1 MIPDDFTIDAADWSN
16 DDDRAACM
24 RVRETVFQLEQNVP
38 RDDEIDDFDPT
49 ARHVLARDA
58 QGNPI
63 GTGRLT
69 TQHVIGR
76 MAVEQTWRAHGI
88 GAAMLQRLIEQA
100 RALNYPSVELHAQT
114 HALAFY
120 EKNGFAKFGDEFV
133 ECGIK
138 HFHMR
143 MMLTLASAPERAAPA
158 PRPDVS
164 VVQVTDR
171 DGAVAETLKLIAAT
185 RRELCIYTRDLDA
198 ALFDQETVLD
208 ALKQLSISGRGVSIR
223 IIVQEPRVPAQRGHR
238 LIALSQR
245 MPSVFA
251 LRTPTQ
257 DEDLKYPSAFVV
269 NDMRGFYFR
278 TLGSRFEGEAV
289 NYAPGQHAQ
298 YLDFFNRVWER
309 SEPSEEL
316 RQLSF

>member
-1 MIPDDFTIDAADWSN
+1 MIPDNFTIDAADWSN
-16 DDDRAACM
+16 DADRDACM
-24 RVRETVFQLEQNVP
+24 RVRETVFQLEQKVP
-38 RDDEIDDFDPT
+38 REDEIDIFDPT
-49 ARHVLARDA
+49 ARHVLARDL

-76 MAVEQTWRAHGI
+76 MAVEQAWRSRGV
-88 GAAMLQRLIEQA
+88 GAATLQRLIEQA

-114 HALAFY
+114 HAVAFY
-120 EKNGFAKFGDEFV
+120 EKFGFAKYGDEFL
-133 ECGIK
+133 ECGIA
-138 HFHMR
+138 HVHMR
-143 MMLTLASAPERAAPA
+143 MDLAPNPIPERAGPS
-158 PRPDVS
+158 PRPDVT
-164 VVQVTDR
+164 VVQVTDC
-171 DGAVAETLKLIAAT
+171 DGAVVETLKLIAAT

-198 ALFDQETVLD
+198 ALFDNEPVLD

-223 IIVQEPRVPAQRGHR
+223 VIVQEPRVPAQRGHR

-257 DEDLKYPSAFVV
+257 DEDLHYPSAFVV
-269 NDMRGFYFR
+269 NDVRGFYFR
-278 TLGSRFEGEAV
+278 TLGSRFDGEAV

-316 RQLSF
+316 RQLAL